1 MCYTL
6 TQKEYKR
13 LKTRLTKAV
22 NSKDDD
28 KIIKEC
34 NYALNI
40 FNEKGYPD
48 SWANWTR
55 AKDDALIRKQLN
67 APVKF

>member
-40 FNEKGYPD
+40 FNEKRL
-48 SWANWTR
+48 S
-55 AKDDALIRKQLN
+55 
-67 APVKF
+67 